1 MTVTEWSV
9 LSVVAAFL
17 IRYLWKCHVLCR
29 GTGSELKAL
38 QPGFAQDIR
47 QRAARGEDPDWLR
60 YSEESD
66 RQHEDNCERIRNYA
80 TTALATGIGGTMFM
94 LLLHLLWPSPESTD
108 AISSLLQEMGIAL
121 VASVLGVTCNLVIL
135 LKFLPDASDRF
146 RSEREGLIEALRNT
160 SEENPP
166 LTPDTQL
173 NDTVGRKLER
183 FLENTASNFPGVI
196 AGFRESVS
204 SLSDVATAFESSA
217 GKVESA
223 IEVLSSSTMELKA
236 LPANLGEEL
245 ARARQGWVDDHR
257 EDQAQYLKAFRE
269 TLADEVEAVR
279 KTLAQLREW
288 QVSGAEAEARWREQR
303 SVEESKYRSALV
315 EVVSTATAE
324 QSATVRET
332 LSALEGWQIRRGEAE
347 KQWHKERAE
356 EEDRQRDA
364 VFGLVSAATVQQ
376 NEATRQTLSA
386 LEEWQAQRT
395 AAEERWRAQL
405 AADQEK
411 LRKSLREVVN
421 STGDVAEAAEGLP
434 QAFRK
439 EIGRTSDT
447 LGKRFGLEA
456 RQQVA
461 DVIDATQR
469 ANEELRRHLEGHA
482 QLAADQEKLRKSLR
496 EVVNSTG
503 DVAEAAEGLPQAF
516 RKEIGRTSDTLGKRF
531 GLEARQQVADVI
543 DATQRANEELRRHLE
558 GHVRQLLNEMGD
570 IVQQGLKPT
579 EEGISRIGRNLET
592 AGEEL
597 RRSIKEFADHGDGFR
612 ASLHGAARQIGKSSD
627 QLAGVHERTRA
638 SISEIQEEYR
648 VMHRTLGE
656 SIEKIESL
664 LKELSI
670 VQGRSRKRGWLTRIF
685 RIGRR
690 GGDRRRAG

>member
-1 MTVTEWSV
+1 MTLE
-9 LSVVAAFL
+9 A
-17 IRYLWKCHVLCR
+17 
-29 GTGSELKAL
+29 
-38 QPGFAQDIR
+38 
-47 QRAARGEDPDWLR
+47 RAARGDDPDWLR

-66 RQHEDNCERIRNYA
+66 RQHEDTCERIRNYA
-80 TTALATGIGGTMFM
+80 TTALATGIGGTMLM

-121 VASVLGVTCNLVIL
+121 LASVLGVTCNLMIL

-166 LTPDTQL
+166 VTADTQL

-223 IEVLSSSTMELKA
+223 IEVLSSSTMQLKA
-236 LPANLGEEL
+236 LPADLGEAL
-245 ARARQGWVDDHR
+245 ARARQEWVDDYR

-269 TLADEVEAVR
+269 TLADEAEVVR
-279 KTLAQLREW
+279 KALARLREW
-288 QVSGAEAEARWREQR
+288 QVRSAEAEARWREQR
-303 SVEESKYRSALV
+303 SEEESKHRSALV
-315 EVVSTATAE
+315 EVVNTATAE

-376 NEATRQTLSA
+376 NAATQQTLAA
-386 LEEWQAQRT
+386 LEAWQAQRT
-395 AAEERWRAQL
+395 AAQERWREQL
-405 AADQEK
+405 AADQER
-411 LRKSLREVVN
+411 LRKSLVQVVN
-421 STGDVAEAAEGLP
+421 STGDVANAAERLP
-434 QAFRK
+434 QAFRE
-439 EIGRTSDT
+439 EIGRSSDA
-447 LGKRFGLEA
+447 LGTRFGQEA
-456 RQQVA
+456 RQQVG
-461 DVIDATQR
+461 DVIDATHQ
-469 ANEELRRHLEGHA
+469 ANEELR
-482 QLAADQEKLRKSLR
+482 K
-496 EVVNSTG
+496 
-503 DVAEAAEGLPQAF
+503 
-516 RKEIGRTSDTLGKRF
+516 
-531 GLEARQQVADVI
+531 
-543 DATQRANEELRRHLE
+543 HLE

-597 RRSIKEFADHGDGFR
+597 RMSIKEFADHGDGFR
-612 ASLHGAARQIGKSSD
+612 ASLAR
-627 QLAGVHERTRA
+627 R
-638 SISEIQEEYR
+638 
-648 VMHRTLGE
+648 
-656 SIEKIESL
+656 
-664 LKELSI
+664 
-670 VQGRSRKRGWLTRIF
+670 RSP
-685 RIGRR
+685 
-690 GGDRRRAG
+690 DRRFVEAACRCPRENSRFDQRDPRGVPRHA

>member
-1 MTVTEWSV
+1 MTVAVWFV
-9 LSVVAAFL
+9 LLVVIAFL
-17 IRYLWKCHVLCR
+17 VLYLLKCHALRR
-29 GTGSELKAL
+29 GAGSELKAL
-38 QPGFAQDIR
+38 QPGFTRDIEM
-47 QRAARGEDPDWLR
+47 RAARGEDPDWLR

-66 RQHEDNCERIRNYA
+66 RQHEDTCERIRNYA
-80 TTALATGIGGTMFM
+80 TTALATGIGGTMLM
-94 LLLHLLWPSPESTD
+94 LLLHLRWPAPESTD
-108 AISSLLQEMGIAL
+108 AIGSLLQEMGFAL
-121 VASVLGVTCNLVIL
+121 LASVLGVTCNLVIL
-135 LKFLPDASDRF
+135 LKLLPDASDRF
-146 RSEREGLIEALRNT
+146 RSKRGGFIEALRNT

-217 GKVESA
+217 GRVESA

-269 TLADEVEAVR
+269 TLADEAEAVQ

-288 QVSGAEAEARWREQR
+288 QVSSAEAEARWREQR
-303 SVEESKYRSALV
+303 SEEESKHRSALV

-332 LSALEGWQIRRGEAE
+332 LSALEGWQIRRAEAE
-347 KQWHKERAE
+347 KQWHQVRAE

-376 NEATRQTLSA
+376 NEATQQTLSA

-411 LRKSLREVVN
+411 LRKTLREVVN
-421 STGDVAEAAEGLP
+421 ATGDVASHAERLP
-434 QAFRK
+434 QAFRE
-439 EIGRTSDT
+439 EIGRSSDT
-447 LGKRFGLEA
+447 LGRRFGREA
-456 RQQVA
+456 RQQVGE
-461 DVIDATQR
+461 VIVATQQ
-469 ANEELRRHLEGHA
+469 ANEELR
-482 QLAADQEKLRKSLR
+482 K
-496 EVVNSTG
+496 
-503 DVAEAAEGLPQAF
+503 
-516 RKEIGRTSDTLGKRF
+516 
-531 GLEARQQVADVI
+531 
-543 DATQRANEELRRHLE
+543 HLE

-612 ASLHGAARQIGKSSD
+612 ASLHGAARQIGDSSE
-627 QLAGVHERTRA
+627 QLAGVHESTRA
-638 SISEIQEEYR
+638 SIREIQKEYGI
-648 VMHRTLGE
+648 MHRTLGK
-656 SIEKIESL
+656 SIEKTESL
-664 LKELSI
+664 LKELAI
-670 VQGRSRKRGWLTRIF
+670 VQGRSRKGGLLTRIF

-690 GGDRRRAG
+690 NGDQRRAG

>member
-1 MTVTEWSV
+1 MTIAEWLV
-9 LSVVAAFL
+9 LPVVIAFL
-17 IRYLWKCHVLCR
+17 IGYLWKCHVLRR

-38 QPGFAQDIR
+38 QPGFAQDIWE
-47 QRAARGEDPDWLR
+47 RAARGEDPDWLR

-66 RQHEDNCERIRNYA
+66 RQHEETCERIRNYA
-80 TTALATGIGGTMFM
+80 TTALATGIGGTMLM

-121 VASVLGVTCNLVIL
+121 IASVLGVTCNLVIL

-146 RSEREGLIEALRNT
+146 RSEREGLIETLRNT

-269 TLADEVEAVR
+269 TLADEAEAVR

-303 SVEESKYRSALV
+303 SEEDSKHRSALV

-347 KQWHKERAE
+347 NHWHKERAE

-376 NEATRQTLSA
+376 NEATQQTLSA
-386 LEEWQAQRT
+386 LEEWQVQRT
-395 AAEERWRAQL
+395 AAEDRWREQL
-405 AADQEK
+405 AVDQER

-421 STGDVAEAAEGLP
+421 STGDVASHAERLP
-434 QAFRK
+434 QAFRE
-439 EIGRTSDT
+439 EIGRSSDT

-461 DVIDATQR
+461 DVIGATQQ
-469 ANEELRRHLEGHA
+469 ANEELRKHLE
-482 QLAADQEKLRKSLR
+482 S
-496 EVVNSTG
+496 N
-503 DVAEAAEGLPQAF
+503 
-516 RKEIGRTSDTLGKRF
+516 
-531 GLEARQQVADVI
+531 
-543 DATQRANEELRRHLE
+543 
-558 GHVRQLLNEMGD
+558 VRQLLNEMSD
-570 IVQQGLKPT
+570 IVQEGLKPT

-612 ASLHGAARQIGKSSD
+612 ASLHGAARQIEDSSK

-638 SISEIQEEYR
+638 SVSEIQEEYS
-648 VMHRTLGE
+648 VMHRTLGK
-656 SIEKIESL
+656 SIEKTESL

-670 VQGRSRKRGWLTRIF
+670 VQGRSRKSGLLTWIF

>member
-236 LPANLGEEL
+236 LPANLGAEL

-279 KTLAQLREW
+279 QTLAQLREW

-303 SVEESKYRSALV
+303 SEEESKHRSALV

-469 ANEELRRHLEGHA
+469 ANEELRRHLEGH
-482 QLAADQEKLRKSLR
+482 
-496 EVVNSTG
+496 
-503 DVAEAAEGLPQAF
+503 
-516 RKEIGRTSDTLGKRF
+516 
-531 GLEARQQVADVI
+531 
-543 DATQRANEELRRHLE
+543 
-558 GHVRQLLNEMGD
+558 VRQLLNEMGD
-570 IVQQGLKPT
+570 IVQQGIKPT